1 MVRYEERRSFMP
13 NYSCSDLNEATQLSN
28 KQKEYESA
36 VTRSVAKLFLII
48 HAINVFLFEH
58 EI

>member
-1 MVRYEERRSFMP
+1 MP